1 MMVLSPTIQEVC
13 LLQVGTS
20 TCLLFLMVN
29 PRVVVFG
36 LAAGVLRVG
45 FFLKM
50 PMLKIRTAAE
60 MRVLM
65 NTRAKS

>member
-1 MMVLSPTIQEVC
+1 
-13 LLQVGTS
+13 
-20 TCLLFLMVN
+20 MVN
-29 PRVVVFG
+29 QRVLVFG

-45 FFLKM
+45 FDLKM